1 MEADMETPI
10 VNEIVKKLGKLP
22 NKLQQQVL
30 TYVES
35 LQIPA
40 PGVVS
45 GQQLLQFAGTI
56 PKEDLTIMQEA
67 IEKGCEHV
75 DINEW

>member
-1 MEADMETPI
+1 MDTPI

-22 NKLQQQVL
+22 NNLQRQVL
-30 TYVES
+30 TYVEA

-40 PGVVS
+40 TRVVS

>member
-1 MEADMETPI
+1 METPI

-22 NKLQQQVL
+22 NKLQRQVL

-40 PGVVS
+40 TRGAS
-45 GQQLLQFAGTI
+45 GHQLLQFAGAI
-56 PKEDLTIMQEA
+56 PKEDLTFMQEA
-67 IEKGCEHV
+67 IEKGCEQV
-75 DINEW
+75 DTNEW

>member
-1 MEADMETPI
+1 MDTPI
-10 VNEIVKKLGKLP
+10 VNEIVKKLEKLP
-22 NKLQQQVL
+22 SKLQRQVL
-30 TYVES
+30 TYVEA

-40 PGVVS
+40 TRGVS
-45 GQQLLQFAGTI
+45 GQQLIQFAGTI

>member
-1 MEADMETPI
+1 MDTPI

-22 NKLQQQVL
+22 NNLQRQVL
-30 TYVES
+30 TYVEA

-40 PGVVS
+40 TRVVS
-45 GQQLLQFAGTI
+45 CPQLLQFAGNI

>member
-1 MEADMETPI
+1 MDTPI

-22 NKLQQQVL
+22 NNLQRQVL
-30 TYVES
+30 TYVEA

-40 PGVVS
+40 TRVVS

-75 DINEW
+75 DTNEW